1 MKRHGI
7 LVFLCLMHVSAV
19 QADSLFRESTYRPL
33 VSDHRSHRIGDI
45 LNVLIYETATA
56 TTSAKTDTNHS
67 TGVGVTASD
76 GFKSIDAELG
86 VKNDFEGGGSSNQ
99 TGKLV
104 ASISVTV
111 ERVLDNGDL
120 IVAGE
125 QYIELN
131 SDSQLISVRGR
142 ARAEDVTTDNAILS
156 SRLADSQIKFVGEGL
171 LNGRAKPGLI
181 TRFFNWLF

>member
-1 MKRHGI
+1 MKVQGY
-7 LVFLCLMHVSAV
+7 FLLMMLAAGAAS
-19 QADSLFRESTYRPL
+19 ADSVFNEASYRPL
-33 VSDHRSHRIGDI
+33 TSDHRSHRIGDI

-56 TTSAKTDTNHS
+56 STSAKTDTNRS

-76 GFKSIDAELG
+76 GFKKIEGDLG
-86 VKNDFEGGGSSNQ
+86 IKNDFEGGGTSNQ

-104 ASISVTV
+104 ASISVTIQ
-111 ERVLDNGDL
+111 RILDNGDL
-120 IVAGE
+120 IVSGE

-131 SDSQLISVRGR
+131 NDSQLISVRGR
-142 ARAEDVTTDNAILS
+142 ARPEDVTTDNAILS

-171 LNGRAKPGLI
+171 LNGRSKPGLI